1 MADPTKQSTEER
13 LAALEAAVETIQ
25 RSLRMLGVPSD
36 RRGKDQPHPK
46 TAASTRPGA
55 RDEAEKPMR
64 PGIRERLESPAPE
77 PGFFATLLD
86 RGPQFWISRVG
97 IVLLLVGVAYLFKY
111 AVDQGWLT
119 PWIRVAFGLALGA
132 TLAAIGFRV
141 QRRQRWFAQVTL
153 GGAAATWYIT
163 GFAAFQLLQLVG
175 LPIAYGFMVLVTI
188 FTFWVSLQQEEPAL
202 AVLAAFGALG
212 TPFLLYTE
220 AGSVQGL
227 MTYTCVVLLGTS
239 GIYLRKGWKSLLW
252 VTAVDAW
259 LIVLLALEGTAN
271 SSDRMALQGGVIVI
285 WLLFW
290 LVPVT
295 RELLAQRDPS
305 GWPPAKWQIFGARE
319 RRRLQDD
326 LSWLVVLTAVSA
338 FFASASI
345 WSVSADDSLWGA
357 IAVAGGFVYGLAA
370 GGLSR
375 QRIGS
380 SFTSAHTITAA
391 ALAAIGFVFLF
402 ENDLTIVLWALEA
415 GVLHTLARHL
425 ASRETSSGDSI
436 FPSLTST
443 AYLLSGIV
451 GIWLLNRL
459 VEGGLPETPILN
471 ARAAADAAVIALS
484 LVSTKW
490 VSPKAAPWFW
500 LLAHVAVL
508 AWLARELGALAGGDG
523 LVTAAWG
530 VYALGLLFFMKTA
543 RKVALATLF
552 LAVGKL
558 VLHDMSQVEPIWRIL
573 LFLSFG
579 GVFLAISYYFTD
591 LLSSTD
597 KESEVTESNREP

>member
-1 MADPTKQSTEER
+1 
-13 LAALEAAVETIQ
+13 
-25 RSLRMLGVPSD
+25 
-36 RRGKDQPHPK
+36 
-46 TAASTRPGA
+46 
-55 RDEAEKPMR
+55 
-64 PGIRERLESPAPE
+64 
-77 PGFFATLLD
+77 
-86 RGPQFWISRVG
+86 
-97 IVLLLVGVAYLFKY
+97 
-111 AVDQGWLT
+111 
-119 PWIRVAFGLALGA
+119 
-132 TLAAIGFRV
+132 
-141 QRRQRWFAQVTL
+141 
-153 GGAAATWYIT
+153 
-163 GFAAFQLLQLVG
+163 
-175 LPIAYGFMVLVTI
+175 
-188 FTFWVSLQQEEPAL
+188 
-202 AVLAAFGALG
+202 
-212 TPFLLYTE
+212 
-220 AGSVQGL
+220 
-227 MTYTCVVLLGTS
+227 
-239 GIYLRKGWKSLLW
+239 
-252 VTAVDAW
+252 VDAW

-295 RELLAQRDPS
+295 RELLTQRDPS
-305 GWPPAKWQIFGARE
+305 GWPPAKWQILGARE
-319 RRRLQDD
+319 RRWLQDD

-345 WSVSADDSLWGA
+345 WSASADDSLWGA

-370 GGLSR
+370 GGLSK
-375 QRIGS
+375 QRSGS

-425 ASRETSSGDSI
+425 ASRETNSGDSI

-597 KESEVTESNREP
+597 KESEVTERNREP